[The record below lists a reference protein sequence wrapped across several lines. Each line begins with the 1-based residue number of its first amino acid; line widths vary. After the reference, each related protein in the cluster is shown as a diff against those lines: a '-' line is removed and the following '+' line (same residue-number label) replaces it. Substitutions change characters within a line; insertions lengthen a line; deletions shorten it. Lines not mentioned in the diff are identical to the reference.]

1 MQKPLLEIQNSQ
13 GVYESCHPETEVSQ
27 IVDFDSYVDGKD
39 NTILSSAKSYADTKK
54 TEAINAAA
62 TDATTKA
69 NNAKTSAINDAKQ
82 YFNNVTTD
90 GGIFTFTRGD
100 GTTQAVTVV
109 ADNAAAHNAIYRGKD
124 LTDAWKA
131 GTVSGNI
138 QNGTFRDIF
147 VGDYINMPIVVDGVT
162 YQVKWEVADLDY
174 YLHTGDQECTAHHA
188 LMFPSKTIQTNVQM
202 NSTDTT
208 AGGYVGSAMWK
219 TVIPKYSAAIQAAF
233 GSDHVLKHRELLT
246 DSLNTTVASAG
257 GFGWTGCAYW
267 GSAPWYDALANIP
280 NEVMIY
286 GCAPASSGPWDVGNA
301 SRQLAIYRFKHFS
314 EGRLW
319 FWLRAVASS
328 ALFAVANGDGEADA
342 NPASFAVAYGG
353 VRPYFLLY

>member
-1 MQKPLLEIQNSQ
+1 MATRNFVPRADGEGTLGK
-13 GVYESCHPETEVSQ
+13 ESKHWKGAYVNEVHAES
-27 IVDFDSYVDGKD
+27 VDAASAVLTSLTLNGKD
-39 NTILSSAKSYADTKK
+39 AD
-54 TEAINAAA
+54 I
-62 TDATTKA
+62 
-69 NNAKTSAINDAKQ
+69 
-82 YFNNVTTD
+82 
-90 GGIFTFTRGD
+90 
-100 GTTQAVTVV
+100 V
-109 ADNAAAHNAIYRGKD
+109 ADSAPAHNSIYRGKD

-131 GTVSGNI
+131 GTVSARI
-138 QNGTFRDIF
+138 QDGTFHDIF
-147 VGDYINMPIVVDGVT
+147 VGDYINMPIAVDGVT

-188 LMFPSKTIQTNVQM
+188 LMFPSKTVQTNVQM

-267 GSAPWYDALANIP
+267 GSAPWYDAIANIP

-286 GCAPASSGPWDVGNA
+286 GCAPAS
-301 SRQLAIYRFKHFS
+301 
-314 EGRLW
+314 
-319 FWLRAVASS
+319 
-328 ALFAVANGDGEADA
+328 
-342 NPASFAVAYGG
+342 
-353 VRPYFLLY
+353 

>member
-1 MQKPLLEIQNSQ
+1 MAIITEETIIDGN
-13 GVYESCHPETEVSQ
+13 GVQQTAHPRTEV
-27 IVDFDSYVDGKD
+27 
-39 NTILSSAKSYADTKK
+39 A
-54 TEAINAAA
+54 AI
-62 TDATTKA
+62 TDATSYAQTLLRQASAGDFQSALGVSDFVKSA
-69 NNAKTSAINDAKQ
+69 LAGADAGTVLNAILPKTAQ
-82 YFNNVTTD
+82 
-90 GGIFTFTRGD
+90 
-100 GTTQAVTVV
+100 
-109 ADNAAAHNAIYRGKD
+109 AHNGFCRGKD
-124 LTDAWKA
+124 LTAYFNNGDFTKAVAA
-131 GTVSGNI
+131 GT
-138 QNGTFRDIF
+138 FDDIF
-147 VGDYINMPIVVDGVT
+147 PGDYINMPIAVDGVT

-233 GSDHVLKHRELLT
+233 GSDHVLKHREILT

-301 SRQLAIYRFKHFS
+301 SRQLAIYRFKYFS
-314 EGRLW
+314 EGQLW

-328 ALFAVANGDGEADA
+328 AYFAFAGNYGAADA
-342 NPASFAVAYGG
+342 IGASNAGVYGG

>member
-1 MQKPLLEIQNSQ
+1 MATRNFVPRADGEGMLGK
-13 GVYESCHPETEVSQ
+13 ESKHWKGAYVNEVHAES
-27 IVDFDSYVDGKD
+27 VAATSAALTSLTLNGKD
-39 NTILSSAKSYADTKK
+39 AD
-54 TEAINAAA
+54 I
-62 TDATTKA
+62 
-69 NNAKTSAINDAKQ
+69 
-82 YFNNVTTD
+82 
-90 GGIFTFTRGD
+90 
-100 GTTQAVTVV
+100 V
-109 ADNAAAHNAIYRGKD
+109 ADSAPAHNSIYRGKD
-124 LTDAWKA
+124 LTDAWKE
-131 GTVSGNI
+131 GTVSARI
-138 QNGTFRDIF
+138 QDGTFHDIF
-147 VGDYINMPIVVDGVT
+147 VGDYINMPIAIDGVT

-188 LMFPSKTIQTNVQM
+188 LMFPSKTVQTNVQM

-219 TVIPKYSAAIQAAF
+219 TVIPKYSTAIQAAF

-328 ALFAVANGDGEADA
+328 ALFAVASYHGAANASGASCADA
-342 NPASFAVAYGG
+342 NGG
-353 VRPYFLLY
+353 VRPYFLLR